1 MSENNQETIEKI
13 KKALEKVRPSLQM
26 DGGDV
31 QFVNWNE
38 ATGIVEVSL
47 LGMCTH
53 CPMSQITLKQGI
65 EAEVKAEVPEVIEV
79 KAV

>member
-1 MSENNQETIEKI
+1 MSQETIEKI
-13 KKALEKVRPSLQM
+13 KQALEIVRPSLQM

-38 ATGIVEVSL
+38 KTGILEVAL
-47 LGMCTH
+47 MGMCTT

-65 EAEVKAEVPEVIEV
+65 EVEVQKLAPEVLEV